1 MDYGAVQQSE
11 HKLMSLNCT
20 LKMVKHH
27 IYFTMIQKIAFI
39 GLPWWL
45 SGKEYTCQCRRHRL
59 HL

>member
-1 MDYGAVQQSE
+1 
-11 HKLMSLNCT
+11 MSLNCT

-27 IYFTMIQKIAFI
+27 IYFTTIQKIAFI